1 MVVVYRRMTSF
12 SSNIPREN
20 IFILVPLLQ
29 HYLIKYVSD
38 LRQVSGFSVGS
49 RVSSI
54 NKTDRHDITEILLKV
69 KPTYIYI
76 YIYIYLENY
85 FFT

>member
-20 IFILVPLLQ
+20 IFILWPILQ
-29 HYLIKYVSD
+29 HYLIKYVRD

-54 NKTDRHDITEILLKV
+54 NKTDRHDIAEILLEV

-76 YIYIYLENY
+76 YIYLENY
-85 FFT
+85 LFT